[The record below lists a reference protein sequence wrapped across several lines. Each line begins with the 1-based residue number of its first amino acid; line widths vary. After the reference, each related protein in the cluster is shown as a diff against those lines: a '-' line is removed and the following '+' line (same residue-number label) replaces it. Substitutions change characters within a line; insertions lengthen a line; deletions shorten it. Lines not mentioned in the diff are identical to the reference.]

1 MNQAKF
7 LLMLAS
13 TAVQLSLPM
22 SHPAFAQPLAQGDP
36 STIGK
41 TFLTSEHGRRVQ
53 ISDFRGKVVFINFWG
68 NWCPPCVDE
77 MHSVGDLQVALKDR
91 RDAVAFIFISAKP
104 QAFQEDI
111 EWLKRHG
118 IVGEDYQWGPRFP
131 EQRYAFFGAL
141 PDQATFSVPTTYVLD
156 RNGAVA
162 EFATT
167 PVDWKTHLDM
177 FLNLLSGRPAEPYKL
192 Y

>member
-13 TAVQLSLPM
+13 AAIQLTLPM
-22 SHPAFAQPLAQGDP
+22 SPAALAQALAPGDP

-68 NWCPPCVDE
+68 NWCPPCMDE
-77 MHSVGDLQVALKDR
+77 MNSVRDLQVALKDQ
-91 RDAVAFIFISAKP
+91 RDDVAFIFISARP
-104 QAFQEDI
+104 QTFQADI
-111 EWLKRHG
+111 QWLKQHG
-118 IVGEDYQWGPRFP
+118 IAGQDYQWGPRFP

-141 PDQATFSVPTTYVLD
+141 PDQPAFSVPTTYVLD
-156 RNGAVA
+156 RNGGVV
-162 EFATT
+162 ETATA
-167 PVDWKTHLDM
+167 PVDWQARLHT
-177 FLNLLSGRPAEPYKL
+177 FLNLLSDRPAEPLFL

>member
-7 LLMLAS
+7 LLVVVSAAIQLA
-13 TAVQLSLPM
+13 LPI
-22 SHPAFAQPLAQGDP
+22 SPPALAQSLAPGDP
-36 STIGK
+36 GTIGK
-41 TFLTSEHGRRVQ
+41 TFLTSQNGRRVQ
-53 ISDFRGKVVFINFWG
+53 ISDFRGKVVFISFWG
-68 NWCPPCVDE
+68 NWCPPCMDE
-77 MHSVGDLQVALKDR
+77 MNSVRDLQVALKDR

-104 QAFQEDI
+104 QAFQGDI

-118 IVGEDYQWGPRFP
+118 IAGEDYQWGPRFP

-141 PDQATFSVPTTYVLD
+141 PDQISFAVPTTYVLD

-162 EFATT
+162 ELVTT
-167 PVDWKTHLDM
+167 PVDWKTHLGI
-177 FLNLLSGRPAEPYKL
+177 FLNLLSSRPAEPHNL